1 MMNKMNPMQM
11 VQAFNQFRNNFQG
24 DPKQA
29 VMQLVQSG
37 RMSQGQLN
45 QLQGMAAQFQRMING
60 MN

>member
-1 MMNKMNPMQM
+1 MNNINPVQM
-11 VQAFNQFRNNFQG
+11 FQAFNQFRQNFNG

-45 QLQGMAAQFQRMING
+45 QLQNMATQFQKMINN